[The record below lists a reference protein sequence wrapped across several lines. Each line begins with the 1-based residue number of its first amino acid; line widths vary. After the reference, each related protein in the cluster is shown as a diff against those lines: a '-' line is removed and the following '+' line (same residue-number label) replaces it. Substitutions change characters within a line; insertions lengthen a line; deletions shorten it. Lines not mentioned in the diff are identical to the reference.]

1 MARTKSLQK
10 AVSYYA
16 TGRRKTA
23 VARVWLTPGKGTISI
38 NNRPVETYFGRKVM
52 ELQVRKP
59 LELVSLQEKF
69 DVIVRS
75 NGGGIAGQAG
85 AIRHGISRALLV
97 FDETLRSVLKK
108 DGLLTR
114 DPREKERKKYGRKR
128 ARKGF
133 QWTKR

>member
-1 MARTKSLQK
+1 MARTKTSQK
-10 AVSYYA
+10 ATAYYA

-23 VARVWLTPGKGTISI
+23 IARVWLTPGKGTVTI
-38 NNRPVETYFGRKVM
+38 NQRPIDQYFGRKIW
-52 ELQVRKP
+52 ELTVRKP
-59 LELVSLQEKF
+59 LEVAKMQEKF
-69 DVIVRS
+69 DVIAKAR
-75 NGGGIAGQAG
+75 GGGISGQAG
-85 AIRHGISRALLV
+85 AIRHGIARALV
-97 FDETLRSVLKK
+97 HFDEELRSPLKK

>member
-1 MARTKSLQK
+1 VARTKTSQK
-10 AVSYYA
+10 ATAYYA

-23 VARVWLTPGKGTISI
+23 IARVWLTPGKGNVTI
-38 NNRPVETYFGRKVM
+38 NQRPIDQYFGRKIW
-52 ELQVRKP
+52 ELTVRKP
-59 LELVSLQEKF
+59 LEVAKMQEKF
-69 DVIVRS
+69 DVIAKAR
-75 NGGGIAGQAG
+75 GGGIAGQAG
-85 AIRHGISRALLV
+85 AIRHGIARALV
-97 FDETLRSVLKK
+97 HFDEELRSPLKK

>member
-1 MARTKSLQK
+1 MPRTKITQK
-10 AVSYYA
+10 TVTYYA
-16 TGRRKTA
+16 TGRRKSA
-23 VARVWLTPGKGTISI
+23 IARVWITPGKGAISI
-38 NNRPVETYFGRKVM
+38 NNRPVDTYFGRKVM

-59 LELVSLQEKF
+59 LELVRLQDKF

-75 NGGGIAGQAG
+75 TGGGIAGQAG
-85 AIRHGISRALLV
+85 AVRHGISRALTV

-108 DGLLTR
+108 EGLLTR

>member
-1 MARTKSLQK
+1 MARAKITQK
-10 AVSYYA
+10 TVSYYA
-16 TGRRKTA
+16 TGRRKSA
-23 VARVWLTPGKGTISI
+23 IARVWITPGKGAITI

-59 LELVSLQEKF
+59 LELVSLQDKF
-69 DVIVRS
+69 DIFVRS
-75 NGGGIAGQAG
+75 TGGGVAGQAG
-85 AIRHGISRALLV
+85 AVRHGISRALTV
-97 FDETLRSVLKK
+97 FDESLRSVLKK
-108 DGLLTR
+108 EGLLTR

>member
-1 MARTKSLQK
+1 VAKKTSQK
-10 AVSYYA
+10 ATAYYA

-23 VARVWLTPGKGTISI
+23 IARVWLTPGKGTVTI
-38 NNRPVETYFGRKVM
+38 NQRPIEQYFGRKIW
-52 ELQVRKP
+52 ELTVRKP
-59 LELVSLQEKF
+59 LEVAKMQEKF
-69 DVIVRS
+69 DVIAKAR
-75 NGGGIAGQAG
+75 GGGIAGQAG
-85 AIRHGISRALLV
+85 AIRHGIARALV
-97 FDETLRSVLKK
+97 HFDEELRSPLKK

>member
-23 VARVWLTPGKGTISI
+23 VARVWITPGKGSISV

-59 LELVSLQEKF
+59 LELVCLQDKF
-69 DVIVRS
+69 DVIAHSV
-75 NGGGIAGQAG
+75 GGGIAGQAG
-85 AIRHGISRALLV
+85 AIRHGITRALVV
-97 FDETLRSVLKK
+97 FDETLRGVLKK
-108 DGLLTR
+108 EGLITR

>member
-1 MARTKSLQK
+1 
-10 AVSYYA
+10 
-16 TGRRKTA
+16 
-23 VARVWLTPGKGTISI
+23 
-38 NNRPVETYFGRKVM
+38 M

-59 LELVSLQEKF
+59 LELVGLQGKF
-69 DVIVRS
+69 DVVATS
-75 NGGGIAGQAG
+75 VGGGISGQAG
-85 AIRHGISRALLV
+85 AVRHGISRALV
-97 FDETLRSVLKK
+97 GFDESLRTILKK

>member
-1 MARTKSLQK
+1 MARTKTAQK
-10 AVSYYA
+10 SEKYYA

-23 VARVWLTPGKGTISI
+23 IARVWLTPGKGSVTI
-38 NNRPVETYFGRKVM
+38 NQRPIEKYFGRKVW

-59 LELVSLQEKF
+59 LELTKLYDKF
-69 DVIVRS
+69 DVIAKAH
-75 NGGGIAGQAG
+75 GGGVAGQAG
-85 AIRHGISRALLV
+85 AIRHGIARALV
-97 FDETLRSVLKK
+97 TFDEELRVTLKR